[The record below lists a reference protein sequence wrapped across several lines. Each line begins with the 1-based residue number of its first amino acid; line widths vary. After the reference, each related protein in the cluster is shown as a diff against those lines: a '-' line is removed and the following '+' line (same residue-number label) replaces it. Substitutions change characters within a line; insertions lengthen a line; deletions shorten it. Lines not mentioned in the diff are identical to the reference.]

1 MPLVH
6 CTVYTGTLRKEMFLV
21 IVQKQQQ
28 YVTGHASFWAVSSKT
43 SDWLPTYVVSR
54 WDGITSWWL
63 AAKRRWRLEA
73 VVETGMQHAA
83 RYREAEPYRHRRVI
97 TPSEFVLDT
106 LSYVKPVELSMHQ
119 LPQTAVELPWL
130 TNWQPHPCTAVSP
143 QYICHRPIRTENG
156 KQHSKASELHHK
168 MSTTCNT
175 NWKKEKQRLLL
186 NLFSY
191 RGLYSEFPE

>member
-1 MPLVH
+1 VH
-6 CTVYTGTLRKEMFLV
+6 RRKCLWCTVYTGTLRKEMFLV

-143 QYICHRPIRTENG
+143 QYICVTDQLELRMGNNIVKHQSCITKCQQHVTQTEKRRNRDY
-156 KQHSKASELHHK
+156 
-168 MSTTCNT
+168 C
-175 NWKKEKQRLLL
+175 
-186 NLFSY
+186 
-191 RGLYSEFPE
+191 